1 MGLLEG
7 MRIEKEKKEQRE
19 AEDRQMDFSREQN
32 REAQALAEDGQYLKD
47 SKKFDL
53 IRWQQDFGD
62 DLQFVKYKLLGYTPD
77 ANGQWV
83 KPKDKKGMCNEDF
96 IEYELDPIA
105 ATFLNRNAFNSNL
118 SKQEISNIL
127 TNTFLDLGRNLR
139 FKHRQYAIE
148 FKDFDTIT
156 RMLKN
161 ISKMAIN
168 KSAEGWLK
176 KLDNTN
182 LKRIE
187 AFHDRNE
194 EPTKKSIWGFGG

>member
-1 MGLLEG
+1 MGLLDGYVRE
-7 MRIEKEKKEQRE
+7 RDAQKEIDAEK
-19 AEDRQMDFSREQN
+19 RQMDFSREQN
-32 REAQALAEDGQYLKD
+32 REAQALAEDGQYLNE

-53 IRWQQDFGD
+53 IRWQQDFEGD
-62 DLQFVKYKLLGYTPD
+62 LAYIKYKLLGYKNNVQGD
-77 ANGQWV
+77 WV
-83 KPKDKKGMCNEDF
+83 KVEGKRGLCNEDF
-96 IEYELDPIA
+96 IEFELDPIA

-118 SKQEISNIL
+118 SKQEISSIL

-139 FKHRQYAIE
+139 FKYKDYGIQ

-161 ISKMAIN
+161 VSKMAIN
-168 KSAEGWLK
+168 KSEQGWLK

-187 AFHDRNE
+187 AFHDRGDEQN
-194 EPTKKSIWGFGG
+194 KRSIWKMGG